1 MGSEKPKIGI
11 IAEGDENAT
20 LLARQVERSGGWAF
34 PISPGAGPA
43 PDVISAIDGLL
54 AGDGGEAPLVQA
66 AFEAG
71 VPVLCTGQG
80 MHALNLAM
88 GGSVAEDLSGH
99 DIDAQGDEVQSS
111 YHRIFI
117 APGSKL
123 AATVGSG
130 GFVRVNSRHRRG
142 VTEAHRS
149 PSLMASAYSLEDGVI
164 EALEVPHHRWV
175 VGVQFQPERRGEMPP
190 HFDRLFEAL
199 VDRAA
204 GVTHTTT

>member
-1 MGSEKPKIGI
+1 MESEKPKIGI
-11 IAEGDENAT
+11 NAENDENAM
-20 LLARQVERSGGWAF
+20 LLARLVERSGGCAL
-34 PISPGAGPA
+34 PISPGAGPTQ
-43 PDVISAIDGLL
+43 DLISAIGGLL
-54 AGDGGEAPLVQA
+54 AGHGGDAHIIRAALEAD
-66 AFEAG
+66 

-88 GGSVAEDLSGH
+88 GGSLAGDLSGH
-99 DIDAQGDEVQSS
+99 DIDAHADEVQSS

-123 AATVGSG
+123 AKTVGSG
-130 GFVRVNSRHRRG
+130 GIVRVNSRHRSG
-142 VTEAHRS
+142 VREAQRS

-175 VGVQFQPERRGEMPP
+175 IGVQFQPERRGELPP

-199 VDRAA
+199 VDRAV

>member
-1 MGSEKPKIGI
+1 MESEKPKIGI
-11 IAEGDENAT
+11 IAEDDENAT
-20 LLARQVERSGGWAF
+20 LLAKQVERSGGRPL
-34 PISPGAGPA
+34 PISPGAEPA

-54 AGDGGEAPLVQA
+54 VGHGGEAPLVQA
-66 AFEAG
+66 ALDAG
-71 VPVLCTGQG
+71 IPALCTGQG

-88 GGSVAEDLSGH
+88 GGSVAEELTGH
-99 DIDAQGDEVQSS
+99 DIDAQGDKVQSS

-142 VTEAHRS
+142 VTEAQRS
-149 PSLMASAYSLEDGVI
+149 PSLMASAYSLDDGVI
-164 EALEVPHHRWV
+164 EALEVPHQRWV
-175 VGVQFQPERRGEMPP
+175 VGVQFQPERRGELPP

-199 VDRAA
+199 VDKAA
-204 GVTHTTT
+204 DVTHTTT

>member
-1 MGSEKPKIGI
+1 MESEEPKIGI
-11 IAEGDENAT
+11 IAEDDENAT
-20 LLARQVERSGGWAF
+20 LLARQVERSGGCVF

-54 AGDGGEAPLVQA
+54 VGHGGEAPLIQA
-66 AFEAG
+66 ALDAEI
-71 VPVLCTGQG
+71 PVLCTGQG

-88 GGSVAEDLSGH
+88 GGSVAGDLSGH

-142 VTEAHRS
+142 VTEAQRS
-149 PSLMASAYSLEDGVI
+149 PSLMASAYSLDDGVI

-175 VGVQFQPERRGEMPP
+175 VGVQFQPERRGELPP

-199 VDRAA
+199 VDKAA

>member
-11 IAEGDENAT
+11 VAEDDENAT
-20 LLARQVERSGGWAF
+20 LLTRLVERSGGCAL
-34 PISPGAGPA
+34 PISPDAGLT
-43 PDVISAIDGLL
+43 PDVISGIGGLL
-54 AGDGGEAPLVQA
+54 AGHGGEAPLVQA
-66 AFEAG
+66 ALEADI
-71 VPVLCTGQG
+71 PVLCTGQG

-88 GGSVAEDLSGH
+88 GGSLADDVPGH
-99 DIDAQGDEVQSS
+99 DRDEQSDVS

-142 VTEAHRS
+142 VTEAQRS

-164 EALEVPHHRWV
+164 EALEVPHDRWV
-175 VGVQFQPERRGEMPP
+175 IGVQFQPERRRELPP

-199 VDRAA
+199 VERAT

>member
-1 MGSEKPKIGI
+1 MPEVIVVGI
-11 IAEGDENAT
+11 LPCASDHLAEVRYLSDPG
-20 LLARQVERSGGWAF
+20 ERGRVGG
-34 PISPGAGPA
+34 ILKLGLDDVHPA
-43 PDVISAIDGLL
+43 
-54 AGDGGEAPLVQA
+54 
-66 AFEAG
+66 
-71 VPVLCTGQG
+71 
-80 MHALNLAM
+80 
-88 GGSVAEDLSGH
+88 

-142 VTEAHRS
+142 VTEAQRS

-175 VGVQFQPERRGEMPP
+175 VGVQFQPERRGELPP

-199 VDRAA
+199 VDKAA